1 VRLYRYRLFDVE
13 GLTTEEVEF
22 TVQVKSGET
31 VRAESGR
38 LLVVFAVVEVEDEP
52 RYAGVLM
59 AEPVGR

>member
-1 VRLYRYRLFDVE
+1 M
-13 GLTTEEVEF
+13 TTEEVEF